1 MRVSVLL
8 LLLVAGTADAGFGQS
23 GGGSAA
29 EQVRIHQQRA
39 HQLLSEKKPQSAAKE
54 FAAVLAADPNN
65 LDAQANLGVLLYF
78 QKDYA
83 GAEPHLR
90 AAVTQQPGLTKIQ
103 ALLGLCER
111 RLSKTDAARADLDA
125 VVSKLD
131 DANIRT
137 EVGLELIEID
147 TASSDLAKAA
157 TVVETLRQG
166 APTDPRV
173 LYAAYRIYTDLA
185 GEALLGL
192 SVAAPE
198 SGQMYQAMAH
208 ELVRQRDM
216 TAAIAD
222 FRKAVAADP
231 NLPGIHYE
239 LAEALHASPDLKL
252 RAEAEKEY
260 KLALAA
266 NASDEKALTK
276 LGDLA
281 ADAGNLDGAAN
292 YYKQALAVAP
302 NDADGLQGMA
312 RVYTEKNDAA
322 AAAPLLE
329 KVVAAD
335 PTNVQAHYRLSAVYR
350 KLNRPED
357 AKRELAE
364 YQKYKDMKEKLR
376 KIYKDLRLENQDDVP
391 AKDAK

>member
-1 MRVSVLL
+1 MRVLVLSFL
-8 LLLVAGTADAGFGQS
+8 LTVGMIRAGVAQV

-29 EQVRIHQQRA
+29 EHQQKA
-39 HQLLSEKKPQSAAKE
+39 HQLLNEKKPQLAAKE
-54 FAAVLAADPNN
+54 FAAVLEVDPNN

-90 AAVTQQPGLTKIQ
+90 AAVDQQSNLTKIK

-111 RLSKTDAARADLDA
+111 RLGKTDAARADLEA
-125 VVSKLD
+125 VLAQLD
-131 DANIRT
+131 DPNVKM

-147 TASSDLAKAA
+147 TASGDLAKAA
-157 TVVETLRQG
+157 SVVEVLRQG
-166 APTDPRV
+166 APTDSRV

-185 GEALLGL
+185 GEAMLGL

-198 SGQMYQAMAH
+198 SGQMYQAIAH
-208 ELVRQRDM
+208 ELMRQRDING
-216 TAAIAD
+216 AITD
-222 FRKAVAADP
+222 FRKAVAANP

-239 LAEALHASPDLKL
+239 LAEALHSSPDLKL

-260 KLALAA
+260 KLAVAA
-266 NASDEKALTK
+266 NASDEKAVTR

-281 ADAGNLDGAAN
+281 ADKGDLDGAAH
-292 YYKQALAVAP
+292 YYKSALTIAP
-302 NDADGLQGMA
+302 NDADALMGMS
-312 RVYTEKNDAA
+312 RVYSEKNDPASA
-322 AAAPLLE
+322 LPLLE

-350 KLNRPED
+350 KLNRPDD
-357 AKRELAE
+357 AKRELAA
-364 YQKYKDMKEKLR
+364 YQKYKDMKEKLG
-376 KIYKDLRLENQDDVP
+376 KIYKDLRLQNENDEP
-391 AKDAK
+391 AKESR

>member
-1 MRVSVLL
+1 M
-8 LLLVAGTADAGFGQS
+8 LLVAGAAGTAVAQS

-29 EQVRIHQQRA
+29 EQVRVHQQRA
-39 HQLLSEKKPQSAAKE
+39 HQLLSEKKPELAAKE
-54 FAAVLAADPNN
+54 FAAVLAVDPNN
-65 LDAQANLGVLLYF
+65 LDARANLGVLLFF
-78 QKDYA
+78 QRKYA
-83 GAEPHLR
+83 EAEPHLR
-90 AAVTQQPGLTKIQ
+90 AAVVQQPDLTKIQ

-111 RLSKTDAARADLDA
+111 RLGKTDAARADLEA

-131 DANIRT
+131 DANVRM

-147 TASSDLAKAA
+147 TASGELAKAA
-157 TVVETLRQG
+157 GVVETLRQG

-208 ELVRQRDM
+208 ELVRQRDING
-216 TAAIAD
+216 AITNY
-222 FRKAVAADP
+222 RKAVAANP

-239 LAEALHASPDLKL
+239 LAEALHASPGLKL

-260 KLALAA
+260 RLAVAA
-266 NASDEKALTK
+266 NPSDEKALTK
-276 LGDLA
+276 LGDLS

-292 YYKQALAVAP
+292 YYKQALTAAP
-302 NDADGLQGMA
+302 SDADALMGQA
-312 RVYTEKNDAA
+312 RVFTEKGDAA
-322 AAAPLLE
+322 SALPLLE

-376 KIYKDLRLENQDDVP
+376 KIYKDLRLQNESDEP
-391 AKDAK
+391 AKEAKQE

>member
-1 MRVSVLL
+1 MRVLVLVLL
-8 LLLVAGTADAGFGQS
+8 FVASVAGPGLAQS
-23 GGGSAA
+23 GGGSGAD
-29 EQVRIHQQRA
+29 QVTVHQQRA
-39 HQLLSEKKPQSAAKE
+39 HQLLSEKKPELAAKE
-54 FAAVLAADPNN
+54 FAAVLALDPNN
-65 LDAQANLGVLLYF
+65 LDAQANLGVLLFF
-78 QKDYA
+78 QKKYA
-83 GAEPHLR
+83 DAEPHLR
-90 AAVTQQPGLTKIQ
+90 GAVEQQPDLMRIR
-103 ALLGLCER
+103 ALLGMCER
-111 RLSKTDAARADLDA
+111 RLGKTDAARADLEA

-131 DANIRT
+131 DANIRM
-137 EVGLELIEID
+137 EVGLELIEINM
-147 TASSDLAKAA
+147 ASQDLAKAA
-157 TVVETLRQG
+157 GVVETLRQG

-185 GEALLGL
+185 GESLLGL

-208 ELVRQRDM
+208 ELVRQRDING
-216 TAAIAD
+216 AITD
-222 FRKAVAADP
+222 YRKAVAADP

-239 LAEALHASPDLKL
+239 LAEALHASADLKL

-260 KLALAA
+260 KLAVAT
-266 NASDEKALTK
+266 NPSDDKAVTK
-276 LGDLA
+276 LGDLS

-292 YYKQALAVAP
+292 YYQKALALAP
-302 NDADGLQGMA
+302 NDADALMGMA
-312 RVYTEKNDAA
+312 RVHTEKGDAA
-322 AAAPLLE
+322 SALPLLE

-376 KIYKDLRLENQDDVP
+376 KVYKDLRLQNDSDESTKE
-391 AKDAK
+391 AK

>member
-1 MRVSVLL
+1 MRFSALL
-8 LLLVAGTADAGFGQS
+8 LMLVAGVAGSSLAQS
-23 GGGSAA
+23 GVGSAA

-39 HQLLSEKKPQSAAKE
+39 HQLLSEKKPQLAAKE
-54 FAAVLAADPNN
+54 FAAVLAADPSN

-90 AAVTQQPGLTKIQ
+90 AAVTQQPDLMKIQ

-111 RLSKTDAARADLDA
+111 RLGKTDAARADLEA
-125 VVSKLD
+125 VLSKLD
-131 DANIRT
+131 DANVRM
-137 EVGLELIEID
+137 EVGLELIEMD
-147 TASSDLAKAA
+147 TASQDFARAS

-216 TAAIAD
+216 NAAIVD
-222 FRKAVAADP
+222 LRKAVAANP

-239 LAEALHASPDLKL
+239 LAEALRLSADLKL

-260 KLALAA
+260 KLAVAA
-266 NASDEKALTK
+266 NASDEKAITK
-276 LGDLA
+276 LGDLS
-281 ADAGNLDGAAN
+281 ADAGNMDGAAK
-292 YYKQALAVAP
+292 YYKEALTLAP
-302 NDADGLQGMA
+302 NDPDALQGLA
-312 RVYTEKNDAA
+312 RVYTEKGDATSA
-322 AAAPLLE
+322 LPLLE
-329 KVVAAD
+329 QVVKAD

-364 YQKYKDMKEKLR
+364 YQKYKDMKEKMG
-376 KIYKDLRLENQDDVP
+376 KIYKELRLDD
-391 AKDAK
+391 AKDEPEKESR